1 MDIKDKD
8 TIKKADVLSKIE
20 MRRKEFRTAKR
31 EERIE
36 MSKKMSKQSNTIEK
50 PSLINNAKINK
61 IISNSEKEKKEKK
74 KKIKKFISDMFNKS
88 PEEIA
93 NNLVNIIDKIM

>member
-31 EERIE
+31 QERIE
-36 MSKKMSKQSNTIEK
+36 MCKKMSKQSNVIEK
-50 PSLINNAKINK
+50 PSLINNTKINK
-61 IISNSEKEKKEKK
+61 IISNNEKEKEEKK
-74 KKIKKFISDMFNKS
+74 EKIKKFITNLFNKS

-93 NNLVNIIDKIM
+93 NSIVNIIDKIV